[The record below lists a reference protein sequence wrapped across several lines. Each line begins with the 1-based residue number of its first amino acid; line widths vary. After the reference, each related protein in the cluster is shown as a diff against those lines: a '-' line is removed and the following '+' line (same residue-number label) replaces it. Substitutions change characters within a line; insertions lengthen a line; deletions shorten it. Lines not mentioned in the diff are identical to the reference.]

1 MPAERRRILL
11 FGGSGQ
17 VGTELRRTLEPL
29 GDVIAPPRAD
39 ADFERPVTLLPLV
52 AASRPALIVN
62 AAAYTAVEDAE
73 DDEARCHA
81 VNADAPG
88 VLARAAAEHGAVF
101 VHYSTDY
108 VFDGTKGEPYV
119 EEDAPS
125 PLNAYGWTKLAGEQ
139 AVAAAGGES
148 IVLRTSWVYAA
159 HGRNFVR
166 TIARAARERAEL
178 RVVDDQHGA
187 PTWARDIADAT
198 AQLCA
203 TALGRRHATEWGVY
217 HLTAAGST
225 TWYGFARA
233 IVEELSRYD
242 DTQLARVV
250 PVTSAEFPQRARRAA
265 NSRLCCARLRRT
277 FGLELR
283 DWHQSLRDMLATS
296 AARANLLG
304 SVAA

>member
-1 MPAERRRILL
+1 
-11 FGGSGQ
+11 
-17 VGTELRRTLEPL
+17 L

-225 TWYGFARA
+225 TWCGLARA
-233 IVEELSRYD
+233 VICELAARGEAP
-242 DTQLARVV
+242 LAAVV
-250 PVTSAEFPQRARRAA
+250 PVTSAEYPQRARRPAD
-265 NSRLCCARLRRT
+265 SRLSCRRVAAA
-277 FGLELR
+277 FGVTLR
-283 DWHQSLRDMLATS
+283 DWRESLGVMMRDG
-296 AARANLLG
+296 ARAG
-304 SVAA
+304 AAAS